1 MNKAVVWV
9 ALSVAVLWLV
19 WCGSKKTD
27 TPTNPEANNPVQEV
41 VTDGVAKIGDTL
53 KVDYVWTLEDG
64 TMFDTSIVA
73 KAQEWKIFDESRPYE
88 PLTVNLGKN
97 EVIPGFEKALE
108 GMKKGET
115 KKITLTADEAY
126 GQPRP
131 ELTQK
136 VPADTFSG
144 SEIVPEIGKT
154 YNFGIAQGTVK
165 EMNDTEI
172 TIDFNHPLAGKAL
185 TFELTVIDIVAWWA
199 AMAAPVADVALPE
212 QAPAAEEVAPEAAAM
227 PEADTAQPSAEAV
240 MPQ

>member
-1 MNKAVVWV
+1 MNKAIVWV

-19 WCGSKKTD
+19 GCGSKKTD
-27 TPTNPEANNPVQEV
+27 TPTDQPVNNPVEEV
-41 VTDGVAKIGDTL
+41 VSDGIAKIGDTI
-53 KVDYVWTLEDG
+53 KVDYVGTLDDG
-64 TMFDTSIVA
+64 SMFDTSIVA
-73 KAQEWKIFDESRPYE
+73 KAQEGKIFDESRPYE

-108 GMKKGET
+108 GMKKWET

-144 SEIVPEIGKT
+144 SDIKPEVGKT

-165 EMNDTEI
+165 EITDTEI
-172 TIDFNHPLAGKAL
+172 TIDFNHPLAGKSL
-185 TFELTVIDIVAWWA
+185 TFELTVVDIIPWWA
-199 AMAAPVADVALPE
+199 AQAQPTADVALPE
-212 QAPAAEEVAPEAAAM
+212 APAAEP
-227 PEADTAQPSAEAV
+227 TAEEAV
-240 MPQ
+240 MPEAEQPAADEAMPQ

>member
-19 WCGSKKTD
+19 GCGSKKTD
-27 TPTNPEANNPVQEV
+27 TNTNQPTNNPVQEGV
-41 VTDGVAKIGDTL
+41 SDGVAKIGDTI
-53 KVDYVWTLEDG
+53 KVDYVGTLDDG
-64 TMFDTSIVA
+64 SMFDTSIVA
-73 KAQEWKIFDESRPYE
+73 KAQEGGIFDESRPYE
-88 PLTVNLGKN
+88 PLTVNLWKN

-108 GMKKGET
+108 GMKKWET

-136 VPADTFSG
+136 VPADTFSW
-144 SEIVPEIGKT
+144 SDIQPEVGKT

-165 EMNDTEI
+165 EVTDAEI

-185 TFELTVIDIVAWWA
+185 TFELTVVDIVAWGA
-199 AMAAPVADVALPE
+199 AQAQPTVDVALPE
-212 QAPAAEEVAPEAAAM
+212 APVAEPTAEEVM
-227 PEADTAQPSAEAV
+227 PEAEAQPTEEA